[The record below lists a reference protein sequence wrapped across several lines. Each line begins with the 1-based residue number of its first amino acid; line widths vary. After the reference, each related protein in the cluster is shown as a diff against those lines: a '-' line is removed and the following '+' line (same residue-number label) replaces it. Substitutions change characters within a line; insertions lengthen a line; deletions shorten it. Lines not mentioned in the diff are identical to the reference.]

1 MPDNSAI
8 RVKADQVALHL
19 DLVVSWVEAH
29 PEVLEDEAAEF
40 WRKALPLVTEVKART
55 YLAPLAAGL
64 IARSM
69 YDAADATALRTD
81 AGPGGYSAP
90 TVWRAF
96 YEFAG
101 RHGLDI
107 RGLGP
112 AALNNNPFL
121 NKSHVRDDWPGV
133 RDATALTWLARLLD
147 RANEMSK
154 EEARQAL
161 AVLIQQRREK
171 GGEPDVLAPRRGDAA
186 SSDFTRL
193 AMAAARFAA
202 EESEGGRRGQAL
214 VAACLSLIYDR
225 VESEKVNDPSRRH
238 PGDVRGYR
246 GSLLACYAEAK
257 QKSVSAVEVRR
268 FVRLVAGTGCSLSVY
283 AALAD
288 AGKGSELARAGDEEA
303 AALGLLSVVYVDG
316 WLLAR
321 DCAAWSTQP
330 LATVTARFD
339 AAFLLWLETLGV
351 APGSITAW
359 TAIRDAVLA

>member
-8 RVKADQVALHL
+8 RVKADLVSLHL
-19 DLVVSWVEAH
+19 DLVAAWAEAH
-29 PEVLEDEAAEF
+29 PEALEDDAAEF
-40 WRKALPLVTEVKART
+40 WRKALPMVTEAQART

-69 YDAADATALRTD
+69 YDDADATALRTD

-101 RHGLDI
+101 LHNLDI

-112 AALNNNPFL
+112 APLNNNPFL
-121 NKSHVRDDWPGV
+121 NKSHVRGDWPGV
-133 RDATALTWLARLLD
+133 RDATALTWLAALLD
-147 RANEMSK
+147 RANQMSK
-154 EEARQAL
+154 QEARQAL
-161 AVLIQQRREK
+161 AVLIQQRRDK
-171 GGEPDVLAPRRGDAA
+171 GSKPEVVTPRRGDAA
-186 SSDFTRL
+186 SSDFSRL
-193 AMAAARFAA
+193 ARAAARFAS

-214 VAACLSLIYDR
+214 VAACLSLLYDR

-268 FVRLVAGTGCSLSVY
+268 FVRLVADAGCPLSVY
-283 AALAD
+283 VALAD
-288 AGKGSELARAGDEEA
+288 PAKGPELSMAGDQEA

-330 LATVTARFD
+330 LTTVTARFD
-339 AAFLLWLETLGV
+339 DAFIVWLETLGV
-351 APGSITAW
+351 APESSTAW
-359 TAIRDAVLA
+359 TTIPDDLLT